1 MDDGGGGALV
11 LQGCLGSAFP
21 GHSFVHACLWLI
33 VAPLGVLASPV
44 PSSHSMS
51 LALPEAPVW
60 QGQALLQTGLVF
72 VSVQQ

>member
-21 GHSFVHACLWLI
+21 GHSFVHGSPWLI

-44 PSSHSMS
+44 PSPYSMP
-51 LALPEAPVW
+51 LALPKVLVW
-60 QGQALLQTGLVF
+60 QGQALLRWA
-72 VSVQQ
+72 